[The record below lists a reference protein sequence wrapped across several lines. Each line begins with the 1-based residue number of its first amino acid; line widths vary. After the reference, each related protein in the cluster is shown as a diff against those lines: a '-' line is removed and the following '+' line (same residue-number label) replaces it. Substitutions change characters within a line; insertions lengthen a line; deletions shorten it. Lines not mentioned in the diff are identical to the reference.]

1 MYDRFWVLLLW
12 LSPCLAAV
20 PASKGLLHLFQLS
33 SYQFAGYF
41 RTLRRRWKQE
51 LLPGLLLCLGS
62 LALCIGADYLSR
74 GGQLIWL
81 PLAGLLTLGLG
92 AALGVFS
99 HPGKQ
104 SVTPLR
110 YTWRLKRLA
119 LAQLAAMVLLGL
131 LLWSILPVMGVSA
144 LLPLLLPLW
153 VALAA
158 ILVWPLEHAVKRLFE
173 RDARRILSAQTG
185 LIRIGVTGSYG
196 KTSVKF
202 FLDTLLRQRYSVLAT
217 RDSFNTPMG
226 LTRSIREDLQPAH
239 RVFIAEMGA
248 RHRRDIRDLCRLVQP
263 TIGILTAVGPQ
274 HLETFKSLERVR
286 DTKYDLIKA
295 LPADGFA
302 VFYNDSAVCRE
313 LFDKTDKPKALVGQ
327 KGDDM
332 WAEDLAL
339 GYDGSAFTL
348 CLKDGTR
355 LKVSTPLCGEHN
367 VRNILLAAV
376 TARHLGLSDV
386 QLQRGI
392 ALMQPVKARFKP
404 EKQMDGSIVINNG
417 FNANPESSRSA
428 LNLLATYPGRK
439 IVITPGFVE
448 LGALEND
455 YHITLGEHIAAAADI
470 VLLIGHKRTL
480 PIRRGLTD
488 KGFDP
493 ENIHVFISLKEAQA
507 YLDTIRLPGDI
518 ILYENDLPDQYSE
531 K

>member
-1 MYDRFWVLLLW
+1 VFDQFWVLLLW

-33 SYQFAGYF
+33 SYQFAGFF
-41 RTLRRRWKQE
+41 RTLQRRWKQE

-62 LALCIGADYLSR
+62 LALCVNADYLSR
-74 GGQLIWL
+74 GGQLFWL
-81 PLAGLLTLGLG
+81 PLASLLTLSLG
-92 AALGVFS
+92 VALGVFF

-110 YTWRLKRLA
+110 YTWRLKRLVIA
-119 LAQLAAMVLLGL
+119 LTAVMIQLGL
-131 LLWSILPVMGVSA
+131 LLRSILPVLGAST
-144 LLPLLLPLW
+144 LLPLFLPLW
-153 VALAA
+153 AALAA
-158 ILVWPLEHAVKRLFE
+158 ALVWPLEYAIKRVFE
-173 RDARRILSAQTG
+173 RDAKRILSEQAG
-185 LIRIGVTGSYG
+185 LIRIGITGSYG

-248 RHRRDIRDLCRLVQP
+248 RHRGDIRALCRLVQP

-286 DTKYDLIKA
+286 DTKYDLIRS
-295 LPADGFA
+295 LPDDGFA
-302 VFYNDSAVCRE
+302 VFYNDGAVCRE
-313 LFDKTDKPKALVGQ
+313 LNDKTDKPKALVGQ

-332 WAEDLAL
+332 WAEDLEL
-339 GYDGSAFTL
+339 GYDGSVFTL

-376 TARHLGLSDV
+376 TARHLGLTDV

-392 ALMQPVKARFKP
+392 AQMQPVKARFKP
-404 EKQMDGSIVINNG
+404 EKQPDGSIVINNG
-417 FNANPESSRSA
+417 FNANPESSRA
-428 LNLLATYPGRK
+428 VLNLLNTYPGRK

-448 LGALEND
+448 LGVLEND
-455 YHITLGEHIAAAADI
+455 YHIKLGEHIAVAANI
-470 VLLIGHKRTL
+470 VLLIGHKRTQ
-480 PIRRGLTD
+480 PVRQGLVN
-488 KGFDP
+488 KGFNP

>member
-1 MYDRFWVLLLW
+1 MYDHFWVLLLW

-20 PASKGLLHLFQLS
+20 PAAKGLLHLFQLS

-51 LLPGLLLCLGS
+51 LLPGLLLSLGS
-62 LALCIGADYLSR
+62 LVLCVGADYLSR
-74 GGQLIWL
+74 SGQVFWL
-81 PLAGLLTLGLG
+81 PIAAFLTLGLG
-92 AALGVFS
+92 AALGFLF
-99 HPGKQ
+99 HPDKQ

-119 LAQLAAMVLLGL
+119 VALIAVMILIGL
-131 LLWSILPVMGVSA
+131 LLWSILPVMGTSA

-153 VALAA
+153 AALAA
-158 ILVWPLEHAVKRLFE
+158 ILVWPLEYVIKRLFE
-173 RDARRILSAQTG
+173 RDARRILNAQTG

-248 RHRRDIRDLCRLVQP
+248 RHRRDIRELCRLVQP

-286 DTKYDLIKA
+286 DTKYDLIRA

-302 VFYNDSAVCRE
+302 VFYNDGAVCRE
-313 LFDKTDKPKALVGQ
+313 LFDMTDKPKAIVGQ

-348 CLKDGTR
+348 CLKDGAR

-376 TARHLGLSDV
+376 TARRLGLSDV

-392 ALMQPVKARFKP
+392 AQMQPVKARFKP
-404 EKQMDGSIVINNG
+404 EKRPDGSIVINNG

-428 LNLLATYPGRK
+428 LSLLKTYPGRK

-448 LGALEND
+448 LGALEED
-455 YHITLGEHIAAAADI
+455 YHIKLGEHIAAAADI
-470 VLLIGHKRTL
+470 VLLVGHKRTL
-480 PIRRGLTD
+480 PIRQGLTG

-493 ENIHVFISLKEAQA
+493 GGIHVFISLKEAQA
-507 YLDTIRLPGDI
+507 YLDSIRLPGDI